1 MAGEKN
7 ITTLLRSISP
17 KLIKDT
23 FVFCT
28 VKDGKYGDCA
38 EVMPIASYLEEE
50 GLTLVVKKEL
60 ADRLGYVYEGV
71 FKCITL
77 EVYSSLESVG
87 LTAAVST
94 KLCEHNISANI
105 FAGFYHDHI
114 FVPLDVAPKAYA
126 LLQDFCN

>member
-7 ITTLLRSISP
+7 LETLLQSLSP
-17 KLIKDT
+17 KLNKDA

-28 VKDGKYGDCA
+28 IKDGNYGDCA
-38 EVMPIASYLEEE
+38 EAMPIASYQEEK
-50 GLTLVVKKEL
+50 GLTLVIRKEV
-60 ADRLGYVYEGV
+60 ADRLGYVYEGTY
-71 FKCITL
+71 KCITL

-94 KLCEHNISANI
+94 KLYKHNISANV

-114 FVPLDVAPKAYA
+114 FVPLDMAPKAHA
-126 LLQDFCN
+126 LLLEFCC

>member
-7 ITTLLRSISP
+7 IKKLLRSMSP
-17 KLIKDT
+17 KLDKDT
-23 FVFCT
+23 FVFCS
-28 VKDGKYGDCA
+28 VKNGKYGDCA
-38 EVMPIASYLEEE
+38 EAMPIASYMEEE
-50 GLTLVVKKEL
+50 GLTLVINKEV

-94 KLCEHNISANI
+94 KLCENNISANV

-114 FVPLDVAPKAYA
+114 FVPLDMASEAYA
-126 LLQDFCN
+126 LLLDFCS

>member
-17 KLIKDT
+17 KLIEDT

-38 EVMPIASYLEEE
+38 ETMPIASYLEEE
-50 GLTLVVKKEL
+50 GLTLVIKKEL

-77 EVYSSLESVG
+77 EVYSNLESVG

-94 KLCEHNISANI
+94 KLCEHNISANV

-114 FVPLDVAPKAYA
+114 FVPLDVAPKALA
-126 LLQDFCN
+126 LLLDFHS

>member
-17 KLIKDT
+17 KLIEDT

-38 EVMPIASYLEEE
+38 ETMPIASYLEEE
-50 GLTLVVKKEL
+50 GLTLVIKKEL

-77 EVYSSLESVG
+77 EVYSTWRV
-87 LTAAVST
+87 
-94 KLCEHNISANI
+94 
-105 FAGFYHDHI
+105 
-114 FVPLDVAPKAYA
+114 
-126 LLQDFCN
+126 

>member
-7 ITTLLRSISP
+7 IKELLRSISP
-17 KLIKDT
+17 KLNEDT

-38 EVMPIASYLEEE
+38 EAMPIASYLEEE
-50 GLTLVVKKEL
+50 GLTLVIKKER

-87 LTAAVST
+87 LTAAVSA
-94 KLCEHNISANI
+94 KLCEHNISANV

-114 FVPLDVAPKAYA
+114 FVPLNMAPKAHA
-126 LLQDFCN
+126 LLLDFCS

>member
-1 MAGEKN
+1 MTGEKN

-17 KLIKDT
+17 KLIEDS

-38 EVMPIASYLEEE
+38 EAMPIASYLEEE
-50 GLTLVVKKEL
+50 GLTLVINKEI

-94 KLCEHNISANI
+94 KLCGHNISANV

-114 FVPLDVAPKAYA
+114 FVPLDMAHKAHT
-126 LLQDFCN
+126 LLLDFCS